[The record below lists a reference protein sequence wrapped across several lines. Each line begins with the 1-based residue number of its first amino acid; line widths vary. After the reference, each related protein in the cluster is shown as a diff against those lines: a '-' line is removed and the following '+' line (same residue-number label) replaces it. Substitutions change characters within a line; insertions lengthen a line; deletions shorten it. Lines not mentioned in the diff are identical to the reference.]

1 VLLQVNSAVMPV
13 TASTASSGPGSRGH
27 RHATTNKNVS
37 VTTDSSTVSQ
47 LIMSSWVRNDL
58 SSPSTEV
65 PVTCTPVT
73 LPSCPT
79 IMMTAMPA
87 R

>member
-1 VLLQVNSAVMPV
+1 MPV

-27 RHATTNKNVS
+27 RHATTNRNVS
-37 VTTDSSTVSQ
+37 VSTDSSTVSQ
-47 LIMSSWVRNDL
+47 RIVSSWVRNDL
-58 SSPSTEV
+58 SSPGSEP

-73 LPSCPT
+73 LPSCPM